1 MTAARDV
8 AIVGG
13 GVGGLATAA
22 LLAAD
27 GHRVTLFEAGEAF
40 GGRAGSWA
48 RDGFRFD
55 TGPSWYLMPEV
66 FDHFYRLLGTSAA
79 EQLQLGRLDPGY
91 RVYFEGDATPFDLP
105 AGRERARAALA
116 ALDPASWPALERYL
130 DSAET
135 AYRMSVD
142 RFLYGSFDSARPFL
156 DRELVRELPRLR
168 RLLTRSLDD
177 EIRTV
182 TGESR
187 LRRLLGY
194 PAVFLGG
201 TPMGVPSLFHLMSH
215 LDVDDGVL
223 YPRGG
228 FARVVETLVELA
240 RAAGAELVSGA
251 EVTRIVV
258 ERGRATGV
266 EVRDAAGARQTH
278 PADVVVGAA
287 DLHHLETELLPP
299 EARDHTERWW
309 ARRDLGFGAVIA
321 MLGVR
326 GHLPELAHHTLLFT
340 DDWDGGFARLRGD
353 ELVPG
358 SSLYIGMPS
367 ASDPTVAPEGDE
379 ALFVLV
385 PSPARGAMGRGGVD
399 GAGDPV
405 IERHVDGVID
415 QIADWTGAADL
426 AERVVVRRTLTSGD
440 LAAEVRS
447 WGGSMLGPAHTLRQ
461 SAMFRAGNRSRRVEG
476 LYFAGSGTIPGIGV
490 PMCLI
495 SAELVLKRLRGDRTA
510 APLEVA

>member
-1 MTAARDV
+1 MNAGRDV

-13 GVGGLATAA
+13 GIGGLATAA

-27 GHRVTLFEAGEAF
+27 GHRVTLFEAGDAF
-40 GGRAGSWA
+40 GGRAGSWE

-66 FDHFYRLLGTSAA
+66 FDHFYRLLGTSSA
-79 EQLQLGRLDPGY
+79 EQLELTRLDPGY
-91 RVYFEGDATPFDLP
+91 RVYFEGDPAPFDLP
-105 AGRERARAALA
+105 AGSAEARAALA
-116 ALDPASWPALERYL
+116 ALDPGAREELDRYL
-130 DSAET
+130 DSAES

-156 DRELVRELPRLR
+156 DRELLRELPRLR

-177 EIRTV
+177 EIARV
-182 TGESR
+182 TREPR

-228 FARVVETLVELA
+228 FARVVQTLVDLA
-240 RAAGAELVSGA
+240 RAAGAELHTAS
-251 EVTRIVV
+251 EVTGIRV
-258 ERGRATGV
+258 ERGRAVGV
-266 EVRDAAGARQTH
+266 EVRDASGATQRH
-278 PADVVVGAA
+278 PAEIVVGAT

-299 EARDHTERWW
+299 GSRDHSERWW
-309 ARRDLGFGAVIA
+309 AKRDLGFGAVLA

-326 GHLPELAHHTLLFT
+326 GEVPELAHHTLLFT

-353 ELVPG
+353 ALVPNA
-358 SSLYIGMPS
+358 SLYIGKPS
-367 ASDPTVAPEGDE
+367 ASDPTVAPPGDE
-379 ALFVLV
+379 NLFVLV
-385 PSPARGAMGRGGVD
+385 PSPARAAMGRGGVER
-399 GAGDPV
+399 AGDPV
-405 IERHVDGVID
+405 IERHLDGVID
-415 QIADWTGAADL
+415 QIAHWTGAADL
-426 AERVVVRRTLTSGD
+426 ADRVVVRRTFTSGD
-440 LAAEVRS
+440 LAADLRS
-447 WGGSMLGPAHTLRQ
+447 WGGSMLGPAHTLGQ

-495 SAELVLKRLRGDRTA
+495 SAELVLKRVRGDRSA